1 MAETGLEHSGGHR
14 RRRRLPTYQRRA
26 CAEVPPPL
34 LDSSATPCPPNGPPN
49 GYKCEDGAAG
59 GKSPPLSFSLILSG
73 PYSII
78 GHFLICGRHT
88 PALADAS
95 TQIREAR
102 NPQQA
107 TLRAS

>member
-49 GYKCEDGAAG
+49 GYEREDGAAS
-59 GKSPPLSFSLILSG
+59 GKSPPYLSLSLSICQAPHPLSAI
-73 PYSII
+73 P
-78 GHFLICGRHT
+78 
-88 PALADAS
+88 
-95 TQIREAR
+95 
-102 NPQQA
+102 
-107 TLRAS
+107 